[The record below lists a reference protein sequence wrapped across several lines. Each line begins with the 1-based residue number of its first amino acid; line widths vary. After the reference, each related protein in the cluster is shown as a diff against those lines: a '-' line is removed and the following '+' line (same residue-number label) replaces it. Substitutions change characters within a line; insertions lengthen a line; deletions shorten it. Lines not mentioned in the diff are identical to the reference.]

1 MSSKLS
7 FEINYILH
15 SLIPN
20 DKGISNETIEKY
32 IKKSPNIKE
41 LNLISF
47 SEIYCGTDFY
57 DFINIYCILK
67 RKKYNINALTN
78 DMVRVYYL
86 SNKDEFNNKTP
97 FNVLLEIF
105 IKLNILEE

>member
-1 MSSKLS
+1 MFNKLC
-7 FEINYILH
+7 
-15 SLIPN
+15 
-20 DKGISNETIEKY
+20 KGVK
-32 IKKSPNIKE
+32 
-41 LNLISF
+41 
-47 SEIYCGTDFY
+47 G
-57 DFINIYCILK
+57 
-67 RKKYNINALTN
+67 KKYNINALTN

>member
-1 MSSKLS
+1 MSSKIS
-7 FEINYILH
+7 FEINYILS
-15 SLIPN
+15 SLITN
-20 DKGISNETIEKY
+20 DKQLSTTTIEKY
-32 IKKSPNIKE
+32 IKKIPNIKE
-41 LNLISF
+41 LNLILF
-47 SEIYCGTDFY
+47 SEIYIGNNFY

-67 RKKYNINALTN
+67 EKNFNINALTN

>member
-1 MSSKLS
+1 MSSKIS
-7 FEINYILH
+7 FEINYILS
-15 SLIPN
+15 SLITN
-20 DKGISNETIEKY
+20 DKQLSTKTIEKY
-32 IKKSPNIKE
+32 IKKVPNIKE
-41 LNLISF
+41 LNLILF
-47 SEIYCGTDFY
+47 SEIYIGNNFY

-67 RKKYNINALTN
+67 EKNFNTNALTN
-78 DMVRVYYL
+78 DIVRVYYL